1 MPKLRKARTFLMSIV
16 STMAVDL
23 IDLSDYGVGK

>member
-1 MPKLRKARTFLMSIV
+1 MPKLRSARTFCLGIV
-16 STMAVDL
+16 SNMGLSL